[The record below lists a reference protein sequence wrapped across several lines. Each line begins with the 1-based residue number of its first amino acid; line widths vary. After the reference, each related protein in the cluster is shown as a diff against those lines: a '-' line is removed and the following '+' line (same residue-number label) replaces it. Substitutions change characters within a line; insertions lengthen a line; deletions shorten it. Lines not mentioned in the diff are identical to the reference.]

1 MQLSHQQQYYNSV
14 LVQASPIATVLETDN
29 KQISNN
35 DSGAIP
41 VVIKLSHNVSLRS
54 MIEFINV
61 ILLNSV
67 QTTLNKLS
75 LGWTV

>member
-1 MQLSHQQQYYNSV
+1 MQLSHQQQYYSSV
-14 LVQASPIATVLETDN
+14 LVQASPIATVLETED
-29 KQISNN
+29 KQKNNN

-41 VVIKLSHNVSLRS
+41 VVIKLSHNVLLRS

-61 ILLNSV
+61 FLLNSV
-67 QTTLNKLS
+67 QTTLHKLS